1 MTKTIAK
8 LNKLNN
14 PESFIQVNTIKGFKY
29 VDKAGEIVNAYHK
42 KNIAPQFAM
51 GLNGLVIEQPK
62 DKIEQLKITSQVIWE
77 KFSEIDSLDMISNL
91 FSTDAENILKILE
104 VEKISR
110 VGWRNYFVYEFSSKE
125 KQDEYLKKFT
135 VIDKTNPSLVR
146 LEVKTGKD
154 FSANLMIQ
162 PVIKNDT
169 NKTHGVLFDIDIF
182 QSGEFDSKSIS
193 KILKEFRQYLAD
205 ENGFLSV
212 VNSTFE

>member
-1 MTKTIAK
+1 MSKTIAK

-14 PESFIQVNTIKGFKY
+14 PESFIQINTIKGFKY

-62 DKIEQLKITSQVIWE
+62 DKIDQLKVTAQVIWE
-77 KFSEIDSLDMISNL
+77 KYSEIDSLDMILNL
-91 FSTDAENILKILE
+91 FSADAEKILKILE

-110 VGWRNYFVYEFSSKE
+110 VGWRNYFVYEFPSKE

-135 VIDKTNPSLVR
+135 VIDNTNPSLVR
-146 LEVKTGKD
+146 LEIKTGKD

-169 NKTHGVLFDIDIF
+169 DKTHGVLFDVDIF
-182 QSGEFDSKSIS
+182 QNGEFEIQNISKS
-193 KILKEFRQYLAD
+193 LKEFRQYLAD

-212 VNSTFE
+212 INNTFK

>member
-1 MTKTIAK
+1 MSKQIQKINNLKK
-8 LNKLNN
+8 LEGFLQLNF
-14 PESFIQVNTIKGFKY
+14 SKGFKY

-42 KNIAPQFAM
+42 KNTAPQFAM

-62 DKIEQLKITSQVIWE
+62 DKIDQLKVTAQVIWE

-91 FSTDAENILKILE
+91 FSADAEKILKILE

-135 VIDKTNPSLVR
+135 VIDNTNPLLVR
-146 LEVKTGKD
+146 LEIKTGKD

-169 NKTHGVLFDIDIF
+169 DKTHGVLFDIDIF
-182 QSGEFDSKSIS
+182 QNGEFESKDISKS
-193 KILKEFRQYLAD
+193 LKEFRQYLAD

-212 VNSTFE
+212 INNTFE

>member
-1 MTKTIAK
+1 MSKTIAK

-14 PESFIQVNTIKGFKY
+14 PESFIQINTIKGFKY

-42 KNIAPQFAM
+42 KNTAPQFAM

-62 DKIEQLKITSQVIWE
+62 DKIDQLKVTAQVIWE

-91 FSTDAENILKILE
+91 FCVSPSFLLLFY
-104 VEKISR
+104 
-110 VGWRNYFVYEFSSKE
+110 YFVYEFSSKE

-135 VIDKTNPSLVR
+135 VIDNTNPLLVR
-146 LEVKTGKD
+146 LEIKTGKD

-169 NKTHGVLFDIDIF
+169 DKTHGVLFDIDIF
-182 QSGEFDSKSIS
+182 QNGEFESKDISKS
-193 KILKEFRQYLAD
+193 LKEFRQYLAD

-212 VNSTFE
+212 INNTFE

>member
-1 MTKTIAK
+1 MSKTIAK

-14 PESFIQVNTIKGFKY
+14 PESFIQINTIKGFKY

-62 DKIEQLKITSQVIWE
+62 DKIDQLKVTAQVIWE
-77 KFSEIDSLDMISNL
+77 KYSEIDSLDMILNL
-91 FSTDAENILKILE
+91 FSADAEKILKILE

-110 VGWRNYFVYEFSSKE
+110 VGWRNYFVYEFPSKE

-135 VIDKTNPSLVR
+135 VIDNTNPSLVR
-146 LEVKTGKD
+146 LEIKTGKD

-169 NKTHGVLFDIDIF
+169 DKTHGVLFDVDIF
-182 QSGEFDSKSIS
+182 QNGEFESKNISKS
-193 KILKEFRQYLAD
+193 LKEFRQYLAD

-212 VNSTFE
+212 INNTFE